1 MVILEAVNVSKSHS
15 NKPTLRNV
23 SLKLEKG
30 TILGIL
36 GPSGCGK
43 TTLLRIIAGLEAPE
57 SGRIFFSGKDMEGV
71 PPHHRQFGMMFQE
84 FALFPHKTVFD
95 NIGFGLKIKKL
106 SHKEISIRVHEL
118 LALVGLAGFSDRSI
132 STLSGGER
140 QRIALARSL
149 APSPRLLMLDEPM
162 GSLDRELRER
172 LVPDL
177 KAILQHIG
185 VTAIFVT
192 HDHAEAYALADR
204 IAVMACG
211 EIEQEESPETLYRKP
226 VNKTVASFLGFENF
240 VDGTLQSDGSVE
252 TGIGVFYPEGTE
264 LSPGKDVTLLIR
276 PEAARAV
283 HDHYSEMFNNK
294 AKDSGHHFT
303 VITGTVTHRLFQG
316 KFYRLKIKTPDG
328 KCLSFDLVDRQPPSA
343 GSSIC
348 LAISSS
354 GVVLI
359 QKSPVHR
366 ILVPHGVKDD
376 LCHQ

>member
-1 MVILEAVNVSKSHS
+1 MAILEAVEVSKSYR
-15 NKPTLRNV
+15 NEPTLRNV
-23 SLKLEKG
+23 SFNLEKG

-43 TTLLRIIAGLEAPE
+43 TTLLRIIAGLESPD
-57 SGRIFFSGKDMEGV
+57 SGRIFFNGRDMEGV
-71 PPHHRQFGMMFQE
+71 PPHLRQFGMMFQE

-106 SHKEISIRVHEL
+106 SHGEISLRVHDL

-177 KAILQHIG
+177 KAILQQVG

-204 IAVMACG
+204 IAVMSCG

-226 VNKTVASFLGFENF
+226 ANKTVASFLGFENF
-240 VDGTLQSDGSVE
+240 VDGALRSDGSVE
-252 TGIGVFYPEGTE
+252 TRIGIFYPERTE
-264 LSPGKDVTLLIR
+264 LSQGKDVTLLIR
-276 PEAARAV
+276 PEAAKV
-283 HDHYSEMFNNK
+283 VPDNYNEMFNSK
-294 AKDSGHHFT
+294 AKNSDPAFT
-303 VITGTVTHRLFQG
+303 VIKGTVTHRLFQG
-316 KFYRLKIKTPDG
+316 RFFRVKIKTLEG
-328 KCLSFDLVDRQPPSA
+328 KELSFDLVNDLPPSA
-343 GSSIC
+343 GSNIC

-359 QKSPVHR
+359 
-366 ILVPHGVKDD
+366 
-376 LCHQ
+376 